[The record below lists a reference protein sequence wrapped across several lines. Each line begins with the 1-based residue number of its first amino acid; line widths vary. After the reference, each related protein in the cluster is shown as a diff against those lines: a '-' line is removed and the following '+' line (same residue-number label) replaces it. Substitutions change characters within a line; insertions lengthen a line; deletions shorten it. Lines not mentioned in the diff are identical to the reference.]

1 MARTQDID
9 ALMPTAI
16 VDAHHHLWEIG
27 RFPYTWLAPDAPP
40 RPFGN
45 HDAIKGSFLTPDYLR
60 HFEGL
65 PLVASVHV
73 QANCG
78 AADPSDETAWL
89 SDLSQTSGWPNA
101 VVGGVDLASET
112 AGDVLAA
119 HAQHPLARGVRAMVA
134 HDRTGRW
141 RFSDRPFA
149 MSAPAFL
156 KNAGLLSEMGFSLD
170 LVIVP
175 EQLPEVAR
183 LAEAFPNLSIIIDH
197 LATPESASNAQWV
210 SGTEAVSRSENVAMK
225 LSGLW
230 TIDKLWHPD
239 ILRPYVHHAL
249 AQLGADRLMY
259 GSNAPIETLHCPV
272 IDQIRTLAALIA
284 ETDPHSIEAVF
295 CQTATRNY
303 RLQLTP
309 PKQGC

>member
-1 MARTQDID
+1 MARAQDID

-45 HDAIKGSFLTPDYLR
+45 HDAIKGNFLTPDYLR

-89 SDLSQTSGWPNA
+89 GDVSQTSGWPHA
-101 VVGGVDLASET
+101 VVGGVDLASKT
-112 AGDVLAA
+112 AGDALAA
-119 HAQHPLARGVRAMVA
+119 HAQYPLARGVRAMVA

-141 RFSDRPFA
+141 RFSDRPHV
-149 MSAPAFL
+149 MQSPAFIQ
-156 KNAGLLSEMGFSLD
+156 NAALLSKMGFSLD

-175 EQLPEVAR
+175 EQLAEVAE
-183 LAEAFPNLSIIIDH
+183 LAKALPNLRIIVDH
-197 LATPESASNAQWV
+197 LATPETASLPQWMT
-210 SGTEAVSRSENVAMK
+210 GIEAVSSFENVALK

-230 TIDKLWHPD
+230 TIDKLWRPER
-239 ILRPYVHHAL
+239 LRPYVRHAL
-249 AQLGADRLMY
+249 AHLGGDRLMY

-272 IDQIRTLAALIA
+272 IDQVRTLAALIA
-284 ETDPHSIEAVF
+284 ETDPHSIDAVF
-295 CQTATRNY
+295 CQTATKNY

-309 PKQGC
+309 LKQGC